1 MRMKKY
7 NNRIHALK
15 IEIEKM
21 WLDIELAERNNK
33 VQYAKRLRKIVEIKE
48 QKVNRWIKNAL

>member
-1 MRMKKY
+1 MKKY
-7 NNRIHALK
+7 NNRINALK

-21 WLDIELAERNNK
+21 WKDIELAENNNK

-48 QKVNRWIKNAL
+48 QKVDKWIKMGL

>member
-1 MRMKKY
+1 MKMKKY

-21 WLDIELAERNNK
+21 WLDIKLAENNNK
-33 VQYAKRLRKIVEIKE
+33 VQYAKRLRKIVEMKE
-48 QKVNRWIKNAL
+48 QKVDKWIKMGL